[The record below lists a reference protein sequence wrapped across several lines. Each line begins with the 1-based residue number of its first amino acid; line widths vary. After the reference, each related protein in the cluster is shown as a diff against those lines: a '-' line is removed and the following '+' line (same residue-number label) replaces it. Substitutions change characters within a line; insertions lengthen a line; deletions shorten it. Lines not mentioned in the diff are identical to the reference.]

1 MFGDKVVIG
10 DEQFYPSQ
18 QNEICDFFTINCRGI
33 LP

>member
-1 MFGDKVVIG
+1 MFGDKVVIS

-18 QNEICDFFTINCRGI
+18 QNGICDFTVNCRGI